1 MPIQNR
7 ISAKSRRGTTTAS
20 IATIVTA
27 LAVLTAVFA
36 APAGAASGGTSFQV
50 RPIIKKVVCVKD
62 CTGRK
67 GDRVA
72 RGGSTIR
79 IVGDDL
85 KSATKFVFLGSNGS
99 SDDTTTTALK
109 ATQRVATVKIP
120 ADSASGRIVALTAN
134 GQKSKGTPYVTIL
147 PQPPVIGSPEL
158 KSVPT
163 GTREISLEAGASTPR
178 TVFLG
183 AKELVR
189 YSVRLR
195 GAKDAKVNVALVR
208 SATGESVAKWTLPAP
223 DGEVV
228 SVDWDGKL
236 GGDVAAPGRYAFT
249 VAINADIVS
258 LSALKPSNVV
268 ESRDAFDVHPF
279 IFPIRGK
286 YSFGMGAGRF
296 GNNRGSHRHQ
306 GQDVMARCGTK
317 LVAARGG
324 TVVESRFQSAAGN
337 FIVIRPD
344 APGIGDQAYMHM
356 PRRSAF
362 RKGDRVYT
370 GQQIG
375 QVGNT
380 GRSSACHLHFEQ
392 WTGEIWRSKPVD
404 PLASLKSWALVS

>member
-1 MPIQNR
+1 MV
-7 ISAKSRRGTTTAS
+7 ATA
-20 IATIVTA
+20 A
-27 LAVLTAVFA
+27 AVCASFFA
-36 APAGAASGGTSFQV
+36 APAGAASGGTNFQV
-50 RPIIKKVVCVKD
+50 RPVVKNVVCVSA
-62 CTGRK
+62 CSGRK

-79 IVGDDL
+79 IVGESL
-85 KSATKFVFLGSNGS
+85 KAASKFVFLGSSGK
-99 SDDTTTTALK
+99 SDDATATAIK
-109 ATQRVATVKIP
+109 ATQRIVTVKVP
-120 ADSASGRIVALTAN
+120 ADAASGRLVALTAS
-134 GQKSKGTPYVTIL
+134 GLKSKGTPYVTIL
-147 PQPPVIGSPEL
+147 PPPPVIGSPEL
-158 KSVPT
+158 KPVPT

-183 AKELVR
+183 AKQLVR

-195 GAKDAKVNVALVR
+195 GSNSAKVDVTLVR
-208 SATGESVAKWTLPAP
+208 AATGESVAKWSIPAP
-223 DGEVV
+223 DGEIA
-228 SVDWDGKL
+228 SVDWNGELDGKP
-236 GGDVAAPGRYAFT
+236 AAPGRYAFT

-356 PRRSAF
+356 PRKSAF

-392 WTGEIWRSKPVD
+392 WTGAIWRSKPVD
-404 PLASLKSWALVS
+404 PLASLKAWALVS

>member
-1 MPIQNR
+1 MPIQYR
-7 ISAKSRRGTTTAS
+7 ISAKSRRGTTTTS
-20 IATIVTA
+20 IATIISA
-27 LAVLTAVFA
+27 IAVCAAVFA
-36 APAGAASGGTSFQV
+36 PVAGAASGGTSFQV
-50 RPIIKKVVCVKD
+50 RPIIKKVACVKD
-62 CTGRK
+62 CSGRK

-85 KSATKFVFLGSNGS
+85 KSATKFVFLGSNGK

-120 ADSASGRIVALTAN
+120 ADSASGRMVALTAN
-134 GQKSKGTPYVTIL
+134 GQKSKGAPYVTIL
-147 PQPPVIGSPEL
+147 PPPPVIGSPEL

-163 GTREISLEAGASTPR
+163 GSREITLEAGASTPR

-195 GAKDAKVNVALVR
+195 GAKDAKVNIALLR
-208 SATGESVAKWTLPAP
+208 ASTGESVAKWTLPAP
-223 DGEVV
+223 DGETV
-228 SVDWDGKL
+228 SVDWNGELDGTA
-236 GGDVAAPGRYAFT
+236 AAPGRYAFT
-249 VAINADIVS
+249 VAINVDIAS
-258 LSALKPSNVV
+258 LSALKPSAVV
-268 ESRDAFDVHPF
+268 ESRDAFDVYPY

-286 YSFGMGAGRF
+286 YDFGERGARF
-296 GNNRGSHRHQ
+296 GGGRGHQ
-306 GQDVMARCGTK
+306 GQDIMSPCGTK

-344 APGIGDQAYMHM
+344 APGVGDQAYLHM
-356 PRRSAF
+356 ARRSAF

-375 QVGNT
+375 PVGTT

-392 WTGEIWRSKPVD
+392 WTGEIWRSR
-404 PLASLKSWALVS
+404 PLDMYAKLKSWALIN